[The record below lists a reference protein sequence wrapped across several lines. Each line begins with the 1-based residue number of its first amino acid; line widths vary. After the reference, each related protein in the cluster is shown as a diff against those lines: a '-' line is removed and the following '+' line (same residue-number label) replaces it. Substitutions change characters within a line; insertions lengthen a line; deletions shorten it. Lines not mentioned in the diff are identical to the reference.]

1 MTSAV
6 RAGWLAV
13 PGLAFQ
19 TKPFATTPQMS
30 DKLLWT
36 VGDVMLW
43 WVKEKSNIVGDR
55 IAKSGKVRDVFNCN

>member
-1 MTSAV
+1 M
-6 RAGWLAV
+6 